1 MRLIGYV
8 RASTPQ
14 PSEDRQ
20 RRDLINAGVDS
31 SDIYTD
37 HDADRPSPS
46 RTQLDRALNALRPGD
61 TLTIDRLERL
71 GRSPQTV
78 LGVAAQLQTRR
89 AELRVLDL
97 AGNTVDTSTA
107 TGSMLFTTLAAL
119 TQMECELKRERARDS
134 IERRRHAGDSLGGR
148 PLVFTDDQIRRAVR
162 LVEEGQPAA
171 KVAFDLGMS
180 RATFYRRSRA
190 LDD

>member
-14 PSEDRQ
+14 PSADRQ
-20 RRDLINAGVDS
+20 RLRLMNVGVAA

-37 HDADRPSPS
+37 YDADRAS
-46 RTQLDRALNALRPGD
+46 RSRPQLDRALNALRPGD
-61 TLTIDRLERL
+61 TLTIDTIERL
-71 GRSPQTV
+71 GRSTQTV
-78 LGVAAQLQTRR
+78 FAVAAQLQTRR

-97 AGNTVDTSTA
+97 AGHTVDTSTA
-107 TGSMLFTTLAAL
+107 AGSMLFTTLAAL
-119 TQMECELKRERARDS
+119 TRMERELKRERARDS
-134 IERRRHAGDSLGGR
+134 VERRRHAGDSLGGR
-148 PLVFTDDQIRRAVR
+148 PLVFTDDQILRAVR

-171 KVAFDLGMS
+171 KVARDLGMS
-180 RATFYRRSRA
+180 RTTFYRRSRA

>member
-8 RASTPQ
+8 RASTPH
-14 PSEDRQ
+14 SSADRQ
-20 RRDLINAGVDS
+20 RRDLINAGVAA

-37 HDADRPSPS
+37 HEADRARPSWP
-46 RTQLDRALNALRPGD
+46 QLDRSINALRPGD
-61 TLTIDRLERL
+61 TLTIDTLNRL
-71 GRSPQTV
+71 GRSPHTV
-78 LGVAAQLQTRR
+78 LAVAAQLQTRR

-119 TQMECELKRERARDS
+119 TQMEHELKRERAHDS
-134 IERRRHAGDSLGGR
+134 IDQRRQAGNNLGGR
-148 PLVFTDDQIRRAVR
+148 PLVFTDDQIRRAIR

-171 KVAFDLGMS
+171 EVAFNLGMS
-180 RATFYRRSRA
+180 RATFYRRSKA